1 MSTLQQ
7 TSPSFSPVAASK
19 RRAFSTDKVL
29 QMVVLVILLVG
40 AAIMSIPFLWLLVS
54 SFKLEEKIFTFPP
67 EWIPNPFRWQNYPD
81 ALTYKPFGLY
91 LFNTMKIV
99 VLNLIAILLSA
110 SFCGYGFA
118 RIRFPGRDF
127 WFSIVLATLM
137 VPYFVLMVPQF
148 IVFSRLGW
156 VDPILPLTFPYFFGG
171 GAFNIFLFRQF
182 FRSLPEELADAG
194 RIDGCSEFGIYWR
207 IMMPLCKPAL
217 ATVAVFTFLNGWND
231 FLGPLLYLRSD
242 YNFTVAIGLAT
253 FRGVMRTEW
262 NLLMAASTAMI
273 LPVILLFFFAQRYF
287 IEGVVLSGL
296 KG

>member
-1 MSTLQQ
+1 MATNSQMIAMRQ
-7 TSPSFSPVAASK
+7 AAATHK
-19 RRAFSTDKVL
+19 QRAVWERRLWKGMILAI
-29 QMVVLVILLVG
+29 LVVG
-40 AAIMSIPFLWLLVS
+40 AFIMSLPFVWLVSS
-54 SFKLEEKIFTFPP
+54 SFKLEEKIFVFPP
-67 EWIPNPFRWQNYPD
+67 EWIPNPFRPQNYVD
-81 ALTYKPFGLY
+81 ALLYKPFGLY
-91 LFNTMKIV
+91 FFNTMRIV
-99 VLNLIAILLSA
+99 TLNLVAILLSA

-127 WFSIVLATLM
+127 WFALVLATLM
-137 VPYFVLMVPQF
+137 IPYFVLMVPQF
-148 IVFSRLGW
+148 IMFSRMGW
-156 VDPILPLTFPYFFGG
+156 VDTIYPLTIPFFFGG

-194 RIDGCSEFGIYWR
+194 RIDGCTEFGIYWR

-217 ATVAVFTFLNGWND
+217 ATVAVFTFLSAWND
-231 FLGPLLYLRSD
+231 YIGPLLYLRSD

-287 IEGVVLSGL
+287 VDGLVLSGL

>member
-7 TSPSFSPVAASK
+7 TSPSFSPVAATK

-29 QMVVLVILLVG
+29 QMVVLIILLVG
-40 AAIMSIPFLWLLVS
+40 AAIMSVPFLWLLVS

-99 VLNLIAILLSA
+99 ILNEIAILLSA

-148 IVFSRLGW
+148 IVFSRFGW
-156 VDPILPLTFPYFFGG
+156 VDTILPLTFPYFFGG

-217 ATVAVFTFLNGWND
+217 ATVAVFTFLAAWND
-231 FLGPLLYLRSD
+231 YIGPLLYLRSD

-273 LPVILLFFFAQRYF
+273 LPVIILFFFAQRYF

>member
-1 MSTLQQ
+1 MQR
-7 TSPSFSPVAASK
+7 AAVTHK
-19 RRAFSTDKVL
+19 QRTVWERRLWKGMILTI
-29 QMVVLVILLVG
+29 LVVG
-40 AAIMSIPFLWLLVS
+40 AFIMSLPFVWLVSS
-54 SFKLEEKIFTFPP
+54 SFKLEEKIFVFPP
-67 EWIPNPFRWQNYPD
+67 EWIPNPFRPQNYVD
-81 ALTYKPFGLY
+81 ALLYKPFGLY
-91 LFNTMKIV
+91 FFNTMRIV
-99 VLNLIAILLSA
+99 TLNLVAILLSA

-127 WFSIVLATLM
+127 WFALVLATLM
-137 VPYFVLMVPQF
+137 IPYFVLMVPQF
-148 IVFSRLGW
+148 IMFSRMGW
-156 VDPILPLTFPYFFGG
+156 VDTIYPLTIPFFFGG

-194 RIDGCSEFGIYWR
+194 RIDGCTEFGIYWR

-217 ATVAVFTFLNGWND
+217 ATVAVFTFLAAWND
-231 FLGPLLYLRSD
+231 YIGPLLYLRSD

-287 IEGVVLSGL
+287 VDGLVLSGL

>member
-7 TSPSFSPVAASK
+7 ASTSLAPRNSAK
-19 RRAFSTDKVL
+19 RRILSTDKVL
-29 QMVVLVILLVG
+29 QLLVLAILLIG

-67 EWIPNPFRWQNYPD
+67 EWIPNPFRWQNYPE

-91 LFNTMKIV
+91 LFNTIKIV
-99 VLNLIAILLSA
+99 TLNEIAILLSA

-148 IVFSRLGW
+148 IVFSQLGW
-156 VDPILPLTFPYFFGG
+156 VDTILPLTFPYFFGG

-194 RIDGCSEFGIYWR
+194 RIDGCNEFGIY
-207 IMMPLCKPAL
+207 
-217 ATVAVFTFLNGWND
+217 
-231 FLGPLLYLRSD
+231 
-242 YNFTVAIGLAT
+242 
-253 FRGVMRTEW
+253 
-262 NLLMAASTAMI
+262 
-273 LPVILLFFFAQRYF
+273 
-287 IEGVVLSGL
+287 
-296 KG
+296 